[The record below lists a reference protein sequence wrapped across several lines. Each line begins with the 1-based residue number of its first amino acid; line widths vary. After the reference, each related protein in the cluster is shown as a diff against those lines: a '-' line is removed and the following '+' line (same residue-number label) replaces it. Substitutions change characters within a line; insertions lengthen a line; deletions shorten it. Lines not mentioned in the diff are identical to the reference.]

1 MKDIFSGSE
10 IIELGIQIEKNGRDF
25 YTALAHQW
33 KDSVAAEIFSY
44 LAGEEG
50 KHIQVFKNILE
61 KTEQYE
67 IPAAY
72 ADEYFAYMH
81 ALAGDYVF
89 TQKNQGK
96 HIARGVTSGKDAVI
110 TGIRFEKDSILF
122 YEGIKKTVPENN
134 QAIVDALIREE
145 ERHLKQLFDLRG
157 KIDRGDT
164 AL

>member
-1 MKDIFSGSE
+1 MKNIFSGSE

-50 KHIQVFKNILE
+50 KHIQIFKNILE
-61 KTEQYE
+61 KTEKYE
-67 IPAAY
+67 IPVAY
-72 ADEYFAYMH
+72 ADEYFAYMN

-89 TQKNQGK
+89 TRKNKGK
-96 HIARGVTSGKDAVI
+96 QIAGGITSGKDAVI

-122 YEGIKKTVPENN
+122 YEGIKKAVPGHDR
-134 QAIVDALIREE
+134 AIVAALIKEE
-145 ERHLKQLFDLRG
+145 ERHLRQLFDLRG